1 MKNDFLQN
9 MAPNAKRSA
18 VVTLILGAIAAVLY
32 MFAVQPFE
40 SELEQLQKKL
50 SEVEDSQRR
59 INLDLKSANNIKK
72 ELIETNSQLESYQKA
87 FLTPLLE
94 SYSMRDAPAGNPFA
108 GELRLSAAYRLSFEL
123 GYAIPNRMMILGDMA
138 LATEALS
145 GIAYAQAMDIR
156 EYRHRVQTMRASD
169 VNIYWPRIAGE
180 VSAII
185 DARLESLM
193 QEHWDSYLAYISS
206 GPPRT

>member
-94 SYSMRDAPAGNPFA
+94 SYSMRAKSLLEPLLLGAGQI
-108 GELRLSAAYRLSFEL
+108 G
-123 GYAIPNRMMILGDMA
+123 
-138 LATEALS
+138 
-145 GIAYAQAMDIR
+145 
-156 EYRHRVQTMRASD
+156 RAH
-169 VNIYWPRIAGE
+169 V
-180 VSAII
+180 
-185 DARLESLM
+185 
-193 QEHWDSYLAYISS
+193 
-206 GPPRT
+206 

>member
-94 SYSMRDAPAGNPFA
+94 SYSMRDAPAGNPFSVRPA
-108 GELRLSAAYRLSFEL
+108 TSLFLAASAAFLFYYGNLLKRRGAVTEIYVFEL
-123 GYAIPNRMMILGDMA
+123 KHNGTAVCQN
-138 LATEALS
+138 
-145 GIAYAQAMDIR
+145 
-156 EYRHRVQTMRASD
+156 V
-169 VNIYWPRIAGE
+169 
-180 VSAII
+180 
-185 DARLESLM
+185 
-193 QEHWDSYLAYISS
+193 
-206 GPPRT
+206 